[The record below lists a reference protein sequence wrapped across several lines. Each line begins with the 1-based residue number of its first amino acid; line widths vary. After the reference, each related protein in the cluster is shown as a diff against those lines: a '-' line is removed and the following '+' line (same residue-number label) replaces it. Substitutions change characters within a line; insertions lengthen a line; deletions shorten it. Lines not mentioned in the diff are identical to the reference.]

1 MKIGVT
7 GATGQLGR
15 IVIEKLKE
23 KIAADNIVA
32 LVRTPEKALGLGVEA
47 RKFDYDQ
54 PETLAGALKGM
65 DKLLLISANEIG
77 KRAAQHIH
85 VIEAAKRAGVGQI
98 VYTSLLRADTST
110 LGLAGEHV
118 VTEKALAESGVPCVI
133 MRHGWYTENNM
144 GMLAEVVSLGV
155 LMGAAG
161 EGKTSS
167 AARAD
172 YAEADAVVLTSEGHA
187 GKVYELAGDESYT
200 MTELAAVLSEVSGK
214 PVKYMNL
221 PAGEY
226 EAALV
231 KAGLPGFVAQLYAG
245 FHVSTEKGDLF
256 DDGHQLS
263 KLIGRPTTSLKKVI
277 EHTLSGK

>member
-32 LVRTPEKALGLGVEA
+32 LVRTPEKSAGMGVEA

-54 PETLAGALKGM
+54 PDTLTGALKGI

-77 KRAAQHIH
+77 KRATQHIH
-85 VIEAAKRAGVGQI
+85 VIEAAKQAGVKEI
-98 VYTSLLRADTST
+98 VYTSVLRADTST
-110 LGLAGEHV
+110 LGLAAEHV

-144 GMLAEVVSLGV
+144 GMLDQVVSHGV

-161 EGKTSS
+161 GGKTSS

-172 YAEADAVVLTSEGHA
+172 YAEADAAVLTSEGHA

-200 MTELAAVLSEVSGK
+200 MTDLAAVLSDVSGK
-214 PVKYMNL
+214 TVKYMNL

-226 EAALV
+226 QAALV
-231 KAGLPGFVAQLYAG
+231 KAGLPAFVAQMYAG

-263 KLIGRPTTSLKKVI
+263 ELIGRPTTSLKTVI

>member
-32 LVRTPEKALGLGVEA
+32 LVRTPEKASGLGVEV
-47 RKFDYDQ
+47 RRFDYDQ
-54 PETLAGALKGM
+54 PDTLAGALQGI

-85 VIEAAKRAGVGQI
+85 VIGAAKQAGVGQI
-98 VYTSLLRADTST
+98 VYTSLLRADTSS

-118 VTEKALAESGVPCVI
+118 ATEKALAGSGVPFVI

-144 GMLAEVVSLGV
+144 GMLAEVVSHGV
-155 LMGAAG
+155 LLGTAG

-172 YAEADAVVLTSEGHA
+172 YAEADAAVLTSDGHS

-200 MTELAAVLSEVSGK
+200 MSDLAAVLSDVSGK
-214 PVKYMNL
+214 PVQYMNL

-231 KAGLPGFVAQLYAG
+231 KAGLPEFVAQLYAG
-245 FHVSTEKGDLF
+245 FHVATEKGDLF
-256 DDGHQLS
+256 DDGRLLS
-263 KLIGRPTTSLKKVI
+263 KLIGRPTTSLKTI
-277 EHTLSGK
+277 ISTTLSNK

>member
-23 KIAADNIVA
+23 KIGAGNIVA
-32 LVRTPEKALGLGVEA
+32 LVRTPGKAAGLGVEA

-54 PETLAGALKGM
+54 PGTLAGALHGI

-85 VIEAAKRAGVGQI
+85 VIEAAKQAGVGQV
-98 VYTSLLRADTST
+98 VYTSLLRADTSS
-110 LGLAGEHV
+110 LGLAAEHV
-118 VTEKALAESGVPCVI
+118 ATEKALAESGLSYVI

-144 GMLAEVVSLGV
+144 GMLDQVVAHGV
-155 LMGAAG
+155 LLGAAG

-167 AARAD
+167 AARVD
-172 YAEADAVVLTSEGHA
+172 YADADVAVLAGEGHS

-200 MTELAAVLSEVSGK
+200 MSDMAAVLSEVSGK
-214 PVKYMNL
+214 PVQYKNL
-221 PAGEY
+221 PAAEY
-226 EAALV
+226 AAVLV
-231 KAGLPGFVAQLYAG
+231 NAGLPEFVAQLYAG
-245 FHVSTEKGDLF
+245 FHVGTEKGDLF
-256 DDGHQLS
+256 DDGRQLS
-263 KLIGRPTTSLKKVI
+263 KLTGRPTTSLKTVVAL
-277 EHTLSGK
+277 TLSGK

>member
-32 LVRTPEKALGLGVEA
+32 LVRTPEKAAGLGVEV

-54 PETLAGALKGM
+54 PDTLADALKGI

-77 KRAAQHIH
+77 RRAAQHIH
-85 VIEAAKRAGVGQI
+85 VIEAAKQAGVGQI

-110 LGLAGEHV
+110 LGLAAEHV
-118 VTEKALAESGVPCVI
+118 VTEKALAESGMPFVI
-133 MRHGWYTENNM
+133 MRHGWYTENNL
-144 GMLAEVVSLGV
+144 GMLDQVVSHGV
-155 LMGAAG
+155 LLGAAG

-172 YAEADAVVLTSEGHA
+172 YAEADALVLTSEGQS
-187 GKVYELAGDESYT
+187 GKVYELAGDETYT
-200 MTELAAVLSEVSGK
+200 MNDLASVLSEVSGK
-214 PVKYMNL
+214 PVQYMNL

-263 KLIGRPTTSLKKVI
+263 KLIGRPTTSLKTAITV
-277 EHTLSGK
+277 TLSHK

>member
-32 LVRTPEKALGLGVEA
+32 LVRTPEKADGFGVEA

-54 PETLAGALKGM
+54 PDTLAGALKGI

-77 KRAAQHIH
+77 KRADQHIH
-85 VIEAAKRAGVGQI
+85 VIEAAKQAGVGQI

-118 VTEKALAESGVPCVI
+118 VTEKALAELGIPFVI

-144 GMLAEVVSLGV
+144 GMLDQVVSHGV
-155 LMGAAG
+155 LLGAAG
-161 EGKTSS
+161 EGKISS

-172 YAEADAVVLTSEGHA
+172 YAEADVVILTSEGHS
-187 GKVYELAGDESYT
+187 GKVYELAGDETYT
-200 MTELAAVLSEVSGK
+200 MSDMAAVLSDVSGK
-214 PVKYMNL
+214 PVQYMNL
-221 PAGEY
+221 PAAEY
-226 EAALV
+226 SAALV
-231 KAGLPGFVAQLYAG
+231 NAGLPEFVAQLYAG

-256 DDGHQLS
+256 DDGHLLS
-263 KLIGRPTTSLKKVI
+263 KLIGRPTTSLKTMI
-277 EHTLSGK
+277 SLSLSNK

>member
-32 LVRTPEKALGLGVEA
+32 LVRTPEKAAGLGVEA
-47 RKFDYDQ
+47 RQFDYDQ
-54 PETLAGALKGM
+54 PGTLAGALQGI

-85 VIEAAKRAGVGQI
+85 VIEAAKQAGVGQI

-110 LGLAGEHV
+110 LGLAAEHV
-118 VTEKALAESGVPCVI
+118 ATEKALSESGVPFVI
-133 MRHGWYTENNM
+133 MRHGWYTENNL
-144 GMLAEVVSLGV
+144 GMLAEVVKHGV

-161 EGKTSS
+161 EGKISS
-167 AARAD
+167 AARVD
-172 YAEADAVVLTSEGHA
+172 YAEADVAVLTGEGHS
-187 GKVYELAGDESYT
+187 GKVYELAGDETYT
-200 MTELAAVLSEVSGK
+200 MNDIAAVLSEVSGK
-214 PVKYMNL
+214 PVAYKNL
-221 PAGEY
+221 PAADY
-226 EAALV
+226 ETALV
-231 KAGLPGFVAQLYAG
+231 AAGLPGFVAQLYAG

-256 DDGHQLS
+256 DDGHLLS
-263 KLIGRPTTSLKKVI
+263 KLIGRPTTSLKTVI
-277 EHTLSGK
+277 SITLSNK